1 MRLITLDQMVG
12 RNSTIEDIE
21 AGALSEGESKNSSKM
36 PYNQANMD
44 ERDNYFT
51 PNYQNYPV
59 PVTPPGLE
67 AIYSACRKLYTE
79 QPNPLQVTALV
90 KYW

>member
-1 MRLITLDQMVG
+1 MSRGGKRI
-12 RNSTIEDIE
+12 
-21 AGALSEGESKNSSKM
+21 SSKM

-44 ERDNYFT
+44 KEDNYFA

-67 AIYSACRKLYTE
+67 AIYSACRRLYPD

>member
-1 MRLITLDQMVG
+1 MVG
-12 RNSTIEDIE
+12 KNKSHELSE
-21 AGALSEGESKNSSKM
+21 AGARTEGESQIRSKM

-67 AIYSACRKLYTE
+67 AIYSACRKLYTD

>member
-1 MRLITLDQMVG
+1 MAHAPTYLPGGGKQ
-12 RNSTIEDIE
+12 NSF
-21 AGALSEGESKNSSKM
+21 KM

-44 ERDNYFT
+44 KGDNYFA

-67 AIYSACRKLYTE
+67 AIYAACRKLYPA

>member
-1 MRLITLDQMVG
+1 MTHAPTYQRGGGKQI
-12 RNSTIEDIE
+12 SF
-21 AGALSEGESKNSSKM
+21 KM
-36 PYNQANMD
+36 PYNQANMAR
-44 ERDNYFT
+44 EDNYFAQ
-51 PNYQNYPV
+51 NYQNYPV

-67 AIYSACRKLYTE
+67 AIYSACRKLYTD